1 MINKKIK
8 VYTLVSL
15 CAKFHAFSTICTIVS
30 IFARN
35 LADYI
40 FLSSKNFEYCPTEL
54 LLRASEG
61 PFRKGF
67 CFLLPFSANISMA
80 YFFDLTE
87 ATRYPLNFFPNKFL
101 SCRCNKSTSS
111 LKISLDCWTGQLR
124 GAKMSY
130 LLKYVM

>member
-1 MINKKIK
+1 MRSTKK
-8 VYTLVSL
+8 S
-15 CAKFHAFSTICTIVS
+15 KFIHWSRYVLSFMLLARFAQLFQYLHEIWLTIFFCRVRISNTVPQ
-30 IFARN
+30 N
-35 LADYI
+35 
-40 FLSSKNFEYCPTEL
+40 SS
-54 LLRASEG
+54 SV

-67 CFLLPFSANISMA
+67 CFLLPSSANISMA

-101 SCRCNKSTSS
+101 SCRCNKSTSF
-111 LKISLDCWTGQLR
+111 LKISLDCSTGQLR